1 MPCTSFVSPD
11 HVKGSYT
18 YKGVLAMSTEH
29 NKELARRATEE
40 GLNRQNPAL
49 VDELCAP
56 NFVFHNASRTIQG
69 LQAYKHFLS
78 QFFTAFSDAHFTT
91 EDLIAE
97 GDTVA
102 VRRTFRGTHTG
113 SLLGIPPTGRQVAI
127 TDMAI
132 LRVANGEFVE
142 AWNNVD
148 ELGLLHQLGVITTLF
163 GVVFL
168 AGLATGMGLIVLV
181 RKVLK

>member
-1 MPCTSFVSPD
+1 
-11 HVKGSYT
+11 
-18 YKGVLAMSTEH
+18 MSTEQ
-29 NKELARRATEE
+29 NKALVDRITEE
-40 GLNRQNPAL
+40 GLNQHNPAL
-49 VDELCAP
+49 VNELCAP
-56 NFVFHNASRTIQG
+56 YFVFHNASRTIQG
-69 LQAYKHFLS
+69 LQTYQQFLS
-78 QFFTAFSDAHFTT
+78 KFFTAFPDAHFTI

-102 VRRTFRGTHTG
+102 VRRTFRGTHT
-113 SLLGIPPTGRQVAI
+113 SNLMGIPPTGRQVTI

-132 LRVANGEFVE
+132 LRVANGKFVE
-142 AWNNVD
+142 AWNNAD
-148 ELGLLHQLGVITTLF
+148 DLGLLQQLGVIPVRF

>member
-1 MPCTSFVSPD
+1 
-11 HVKGSYT
+11 
-18 YKGVLAMSTEH
+18 MSTEH
-29 NKELARRATEE
+29 NKALARRVSEE
-40 GLNRQNPAL
+40 GLNQRNPAI

-56 NFVFHNASRTIQG
+56 TFVFHNASRTIQG

-78 QFFTAFSDAHFTT
+78 KLFTAFPDARFTT
-91 EDLIAE
+91 EDLVAE

-113 SLLGIPPTGRQVAI
+113 SLMGIPPTGRQVTI

-132 LRVANGEFVE
+132 LRVADGKFVE
-142 AWNNVD
+142 AWNNAD
-148 ELGLLHQLGVITTLF
+148 DLNLLQQLGVIPALF
-163 GVVFL
+163 GLTFL
-168 AGLATGMGLIVLV
+168 AGLAAGVCLMVLL